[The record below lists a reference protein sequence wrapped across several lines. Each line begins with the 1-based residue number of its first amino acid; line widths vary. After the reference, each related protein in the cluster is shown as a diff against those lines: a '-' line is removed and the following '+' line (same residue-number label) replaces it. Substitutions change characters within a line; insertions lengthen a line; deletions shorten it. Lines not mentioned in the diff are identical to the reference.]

1 MTFIWPMLL
10 LGLVAIPLAVWLYV
24 RLERRRRR
32 AVAQLGD
39 LGLWRGPTGRQVGP
53 RRHVPPALFLLG
65 MAVMLFALARPQM
78 ALGLPRQEGTLILVF
93 DVSASMAAADIQP
106 TRMEAARAAATD
118 FVARQPRSVRVG
130 VVAFSDSGM
139 AVQVP
144 SAEREAALA
153 AIGRLRPQRGTSLGQ
168 GILVALSAI
177 AADDPAGAGFYSAL
191 TPTPRLRRRDGAV
204 AIVLLTDGEN
214 NQQPDPIKA
223 AQAAADLGVRIY
235 TVGVGS
241 PGGATLNLEGFSVH
255 TQLDEALLRE
265 IARISEGTYFSAASQ
280 GDLQAIYDSLDLQLV
295 VRPEQME
302 ITSLLAGVGLLC
314 LIIGGALSLI
324 WFGRAL

>member
-10 LGLVAIPLAVWLYV
+10 LGLAAIPLAAWLYV

-32 AVAQLGD
+32 AAAQLGD
-39 LGLWRGPTGRQVGP
+39 LGLWRGPAGRQVGP

-65 MAVMLFALARPQM
+65 MAIMLFALARPQM
-78 ALGLPRQEGTLILVF
+78 ALGLPRQEGTVILVF
-93 DVSASMAAADIQP
+93 DVSASMAATDIQP

-177 AADDPAGAGFYSAL
+177 TADDPAGEGFYSAL
-191 TPTPRLRRRDGAV
+191 TPTPRLRRGDGAV
-204 AIVLLTDGEN
+204 AIVLLTDGVN

-324 WFGRAL
+324 WFGRAP